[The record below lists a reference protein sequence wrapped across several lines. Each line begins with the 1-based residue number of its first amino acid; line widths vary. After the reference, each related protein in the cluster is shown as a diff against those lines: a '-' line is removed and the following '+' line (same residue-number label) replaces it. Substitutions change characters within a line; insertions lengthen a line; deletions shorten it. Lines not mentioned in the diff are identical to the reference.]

1 MLQGQIMQSRSPKND
16 WDDNKESLLNFL
28 NSLFED
34 VLHGRIAQF
43 SLGGPGG
50 FFKLIDHLTEEYAGA
65 AERVLH

>member
-1 MLQGQIMQSRSPKND
+1 MVESKVADAREETEHNRSYD
-16 WDDNKESLLNFL
+16 HDD
-28 NSLFED
+28 
-34 VLHGRIAQF
+34 GRIAQF